1 MHEVSLFENI
11 GAPVEQ
17 QRRKQTFTRVNRI
30 RLKVGALGCLE
41 PDQLRFC
48 FDAVTRCTSPS
59 RLAEQPDFTR
69 RGANRLVPA
78 ARDSLCW
85 PHDVAACGSTLAI
98 ADSGKNRVLL
108 WESAP

>member
-1 MHEVSLFENI
+1 MHEVSLFENVA
-11 GAPVEQ
+11 APVEQ
-17 QRRKQTFTRVNRI
+17 KRRKQTFTRVNRI
-30 RLKVGALGCLE
+30 QLKVGALGCIQ

-48 FDAVTRCTSPS
+48 FDPVTRGASPS
-59 RLAEQPDFTR
+59 GLAERPDFTR
-69 RGANRLVPA
+69 RGANRLAPS